1 MALQRKGGGRKH
13 VVSLVLV
20 SVRQEFRKDF
30 SINGIGISISLE
42 APYQK
47 RTNQIAESDQDWAR
61 DAVKEKFKSFFDH
74 NGFLKDSPSDELI

>member
-1 MALQRKGGGRKH
+1 MPLQRKGGGRKH

-20 SVRQEFRKDF
+20 SVRQEFRKAF

-47 RTNQIAESDQDWAR
+47 RSNQIAESDQDWAR

>member
-13 VVSLVLV
+13 VVPLILV
-20 SVRQEFRKDF
+20 SVRQESGETFPV
-30 SINGIGISISLE
+30 NGISISISLE

-47 RTNQIAESDQDWAR
+47 RADEIAEPDKDRAG

-74 NGFLKDSPSDELI
+74 SGLLKDSPSDELI